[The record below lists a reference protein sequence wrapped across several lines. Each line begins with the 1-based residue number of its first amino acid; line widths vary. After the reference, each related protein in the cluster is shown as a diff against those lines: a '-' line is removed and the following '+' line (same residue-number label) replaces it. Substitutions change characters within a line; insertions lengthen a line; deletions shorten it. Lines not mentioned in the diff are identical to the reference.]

1 MDYQNK
7 EHIKHILRMFEK
19 LPDVDTMN
27 KQLYDSLIET
37 INESSTSNEEVFNT
51 LKLLVMQLCE
61 KYVTAEQSS
70 EQRDNVQFTD
80 EEREKYK

>member
-7 EHIKHILRMFEK
+7 EDIKHILRMFEK

-27 KQLYDSLIET
+27 KELYDSLIDT
-37 INESSTSNEEVFNT
+37 INKSSTSNEEVFNT

-61 KYVTAEQSS
+61 KYVTADKHDVQP
-70 EQRDNVQFTD
+70 NAQFTD
-80 EEREKYK
+80 DEREQYK

>member
-1 MDYQNK
+1 
-7 EHIKHILRMFEK
+7 
-19 LPDVDTMN
+19 
-27 KQLYDSLIET
+27 
-37 INESSTSNEEVFNT
+37 
-51 LKLLVMQLCE
+51 MQLCE

>member
-7 EHIKHILRMFEK
+7 EDIKHILRMFEK

-61 KYVTAEQSS
+61 KYVTAEKYDTQS
-70 EQRDNVQFTD
+70 NAQFTD
-80 EEREKYK
+80 EEREQYK